1 MTGKTVLERAAV
13 LSGRPTAE
21 HPWGEGLQRSALA
34 FVDEIAREV
43 WYGLYDAPYTPPTT
57 LDTPLSLPDEAFSAL
72 AYGVA
77 MLFARA
83 EGDLTAHTLLANEYD
98 RHRVP
103 LCRASAGIRDR
114 FGEVTRCDE

>member
-13 LSGRPTAE
+13 LSGRPLAE
-21 HPWGEGLQRSALA
+21 LPWGEGLQRSALA

-43 WYGLYDAPYTPPTT
+43 WYGLRDAPYTPPTS
-57 LDTPLSLPDEAFSAL
+57 LDTPLELPEEAFSAL

-83 EGDLTAHTLLANEYD
+83 EGDLTAHTLLSNEYD

-103 LCRASAGIRDR
+103 LCRGGGRILDR
-114 FGEVTRCDE
+114 FGEVTRCAE